1 MAEALVD
8 RFGPEVAVQIGEMIR
23 TADPLFD
30 VEAFTAAALTGY
42 AELGLTDRAQAICD
56 ALVPALPAQP
66 CAAIEL
72 ISASLP
78 PRGVA
83 QRWQGMDSFVL
94 MPFGMYIAEYGLD
107 CFEASMA
114 AQYEITRRF
123 TSEFSIRAFIEHRYE
138 PTMARLRHWVHDPDE
153 HVRRL
158 VSEGT
163 RPRLPWAGQL
173 QAFRDDPEPVLEL
186 LEVLKDDPSDY
197 VRRSVA
203 NNLNDI
209 AKDHPER
216 VVDLC
221 RRWWPEGS
229 PERRRLVRHGLR
241 TLVKAGDPGAL
252 AVLGYKEDDAIAVA
266 SLSVEPQYAVIGS
279 TIRIRAEIGNTEGG
293 ERAALV
299 DLRLEFARPRGRTS
313 AKVFKGREL
322 HLGPGESALVV
333 KKVSLAQHS
342 TRRHYPG
349 EHRVAVLVNGRET
362 ASLTFEVGAEDAV
375 MAAASLPGE
384 DDG

>member
-1 MAEALVD
+1 
-8 RFGPEVAVQIGEMIR
+8 MIR
-23 TADPLFD
+23 TADPGFD
-30 VEAFTAAALTGY
+30 AETFIAAALTGY
-42 AELGLTDRAQAICD
+42 AELGLTDRAQAICA

-78 PRGVA
+78 PRSVA

-94 MPFGMYIAEYGLD
+94 MPFGMYIAARGLD

-114 AQYEITRRF
+114 AQYEITQRF

-138 PTMARLRHWVHDPDE
+138 QTMARLGQWVHDPDE

-173 QAFRDDPEPVLEL
+173 QIFREDPEPVLEL
-186 LEVLKDDPSDY
+186 LEVLKDDPSEY

-216 VVDLC
+216 VVALC
-221 RRWWPEGS
+221 RRWWSQGS
-229 PERRRLVRHGLR
+229 PQRRRLIRHALR

-252 AVLGYKEDDAIAVA
+252 AVMGYKEDDAITVA
-266 SLSVEPQYAVIGS
+266 SLSTEPQSAAIGS
-279 TIRIRAEIGNTEGG
+279 AIHILVEIRNSAGT

-299 DLRLEFARPRGRTS
+299 DLRLVFARPGGRTS

-322 HLGPGESALVV
+322 LLGPGESALVG

-349 EHRVAVLVNGRET
+349 EHRVAVLVNGRER
-362 ASLTFEVGAEDAV
+362 ASLAFEVFAGDAV
-375 MAAASLPGE
+375 NPAAPQSGE
-384 DDG
+384 DDR